1 MKNPVRKIKEDNN
14 LTLDELG
21 LIADVSQSTV
31 YQNISGSS
39 RRVNRKILTACSE
52 LGYDPKEVEK
62 KYQEFKKA
70 KKLELLK
77 QKREQLK

>member
-39 RRVNRKILTACSE
+39 RRVNHKILKACSE
-52 LGYDPKEVEK
+52 LGYDPDVVEE

-77 QKREQLK
+77 KRRG

>member
-1 MKNPVRKIKEDNN
+1 MLKKIKEENN

-21 LIADVSQSTV
+21 VIADVSQSTV

-39 RRVNRKILTACSE
+39 RRVNNNILEACKD
-52 LGYDPKEVEK
+52 LGYDPEEVEK
-62 KYQEFKKA
+62 KYKEFKKS

-77 QKREQLK
+77 KRRNQ